1 MAVTRDEVVDLAS
14 RGGAAEHIGRC
25 SGEWNRAGCDGTG
38 IQVSVNI
45 WGKGRGSRDLP
56 RLSLV
61 FHMPSMI
68 YISLKDQ
75 KIEGSM
81 ILEGANKS
89 ELRAE
94 GQGSRALSR
103 HLSRRSIGFSP
114 N

>member
-1 MAVTRDEVVDLAS
+1 VTRDEVVYPETG
-14 RGGAAEHIGRC
+14 GGAVEYIGRC
-25 SGEWNRAGCDGTG
+25 SGEWNRAGGDGAG

-45 WGKGRGSRDLP
+45 WDKRRGSRDLP
-56 RLSLV
+56 RLSLA

-68 YISLKDQ
+68 YISPEDQ
-75 KIEGSM
+75 KLEGSM

-94 GQGSRALSR
+94 GQGDRALTR
-103 HLSRRSIGFSP
+103 HLSHYSISFSP